1 MKTIRINKISNN
13 MLVYLP
19 EIEPHRLGDN
29 NCMGAP
35 ETVMLHENIN
45 DNHLNNL
52 YCYGYYRSNI
62 IDFQQFR
69 YKD

>member
-1 MKTIRINKISNN
+1 MNPPEFLMFPRI
-13 MLVYLP
+13 LQTHWTFP
-19 EIEPHRLGDN
+19 CR
-29 NCMGAP
+29 GAP